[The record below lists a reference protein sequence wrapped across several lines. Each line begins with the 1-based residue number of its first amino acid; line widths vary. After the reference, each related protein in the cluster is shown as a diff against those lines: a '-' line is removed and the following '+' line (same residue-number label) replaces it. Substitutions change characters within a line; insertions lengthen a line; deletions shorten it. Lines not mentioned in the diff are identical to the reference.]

1 MHFAAAVA
9 SIAAL
14 APLASAAGNAI
25 IKNNCDASVYA
36 WSVGSSVG
44 SVHAIKSGESY
55 SEPLRHDDVSG
66 GISLKITTEADGL
79 YNGSP
84 QTNLAYT
91 LDGERVWYDLSDV
104 FGDAFSGKP
113 LVVKPSVTSCPS
125 ICWAEGVSPG
135 GSQTKDCKSS
145 SDVTL
150 TLCADKC

>member
-1 MHFAAAVA
+1 MHFAAAIA

-25 IKNNCDASVYA
+25 ISNKCDSPVYA

-44 SVHAIKSGESY
+44 SQQTIQPGAQY
-55 SEPLRHDDVSG
+55 SEPLRRDSVSG
-66 GISLKITTEADGL
+66 GISLKITTEANGL

-91 LDGERVWYDLSDV
+91 LDTERVWYDLSDV
-104 FGDAFSGKP
+104 FGDPFSGKSI
-113 LVVKPSVTSCPS
+113 VVNPSVSSCPN
-125 ICWAEGVSPG
+125 ICWASGVSPG
-135 GSQTKDCKSS
+135 GSQTKDCEAG
-145 SDVTL
+145 SDITL

>member
-1 MHFAAAVA
+1 MHFAAAIA

-44 SVHAIKSGESY
+44 SAHTIKSGESY

-79 YNGSP
+79 YKGSA
-84 QTNLAYT
+84 QTNFAYT

-104 FGDAFSGKP
+104 FGDPFSGKS
-113 LVVKPSVTSCPS
+113 LLVKPSVTSCPS

-135 GSQTKDCKSS
+135 GSQTKDCESS

-150 TLCADKC
+150 NLCADKC